1 MGCGSGALGGQTPV
15 DLSPHS
21 TGCALTACS
30 QTGFADWLPEA
41 TRLGPGDRDCS
52 LGSFWFFVGWPLR
65 HRWCASCAL
74 QKRQAQHGNNLLIG
88 IVWLHLADADC
99 DLCVGRVESKA
110 NIADGPTRDYLFD
123 LEALGAVFVS
133 PSLPEWIQD
142 VWNPMP

>member
-1 MGCGSGALGGQTPV
+1 MLSQLAARQVSQIGFQELLGLVLVTGAFPWAVSGSLWVCLCGNNVVLQAL
-15 DLSPHS
+15 SKK
-21 TGCALTACS
+21 
-30 QTGFADWLPEA
+30 
-41 TRLGPGDRDCS
+41 
-52 LGSFWFFVGWPLR
+52 
-65 HRWCASCAL
+65 
-74 QKRQAQHGNNLLIG
+74 KRAQHGYNLLIG

>member
-1 MGCGSGALGGQTPV
+1 MVCFRRS
-15 DLSPHS
+15 
-21 TGCALTACS
+21 
-30 QTGFADWLPEA
+30 
-41 TRLGPGDRDCS
+41 
-52 LGSFWFFVGWPLR
+52 
-65 HRWCASCAL
+65 
-74 QKRQAQHGNNLLIG
+74 QKRRAQHGYKLLIG
-88 IVWLHLADADC
+88 KVWLHLADADC